1 MTQGRKTN
9 GPDIHVGVI
18 GCGYWGSKHVRV
30 LSSIS
35 GVSVSLIDRDQ
46 GRREALEAE
55 YPISRSVSELDDV
68 LGELDAVVIATPP
81 SGHHPLAKACLEAG
95 VHALVEKPLTTNVA
109 DANELI
115 RLADDAGLVL
125 MVGHTFEFNPAVWAL
140 AETVRSPEFGRVR
153 YVDSARLNLGLY
165 QPDVDV
171 LWDLAPHDISILNH
185 VLGSRPTSVNAWPMH
200 LMAEKAD
207 VAYLALRYDDIDVGA
222 CIHVSWL
229 DPMKVRRTT
238 VIGENAMAVYDDVN
252 AEERLRVYD
261 KGVAPLEHPANGSAV
276 PLTYRNGDIISPFID
291 FKEPLQLEL
300 GHFVE
305 CIRTGSIPTVDGRS
319 GLEVVSVLCA
329 AEEAIASGGW
339 VTVDYGDDAVIDLRT
354 DRSLDQ
360 AAGQLVHI
368 DVNPDGQADVL
379 GDLGKAISAAG
390 FVSSTIAANTSTFER
405 PDGAVISIH
414 VDGSHIA
421 ELPSMAGPRRSATAE
436 LSNGLG
442 ADAPAYIAELLREHG
457 YRTPVDG
464 AEGTELLIAADDR
477 PTVRLTTVPSRT
489 ASRKEATR
497 GA

>member
-1 MTQGRKTN
+1 MTQGRKIS

-30 LSSIS
+30 LSSIN

-68 LGELDAVVIATPP
+68 IGELDAVVIATPP

-115 RLADDAGLVL
+115 RIADDSGLVL

-140 AETVRSPEFGRVR
+140 ADTVRSPEFGRVR

-185 VLGSRPTSVNAWPMH
+185 VLGSRPTAVNAWPMN

-261 KGVAPLEHPANGSAV
+261 KGVAPTEHPANGSAV
-276 PLTYRNGDIISPFID
+276 PLTYRNGDIVSPYID

-305 CIRTGSIPTVDGRS
+305 CIRTGNLPTVDGRS

-329 AEEAIASGGW
+329 AEQAIAEGGW
-339 VTVDYGDDAVIDLRT
+339 VAVDYGDGDGPVIDLR
-354 DRSLDQ
+354 SQ
-360 AAGQLVHI
+360 APLAQASGNFVYI
-368 DVNPDGQADVL
+368 DVNPDGLHRVL
-379 GDLGKAISAAG
+379 DDLKTSAIAAG
-390 FVSSTIAANTSTFER
+390 FVSSTENANSATFER
-405 PDGAVISIH
+405 PDGERLSFH
-414 VDGSHIA
+414 VDGSHVA
-421 ELPSMAGPRRSATAE
+421 ALPTTAGPLRAATAE
-436 LSNGLG
+436 LTAGLG
-442 ADAPAYIAELLREHG
+442 ENAPATIADLLTDRG
-457 YRTPVDG
+457 YRTQVD
-464 AEGTELLIAADDR
+464 AESGELLIAAEDR
-477 PTVRLTTVPSRT
+477 PTVRLTTIPSRT
-489 ASRKEATR
+489 RKEATR